1 MELYHV
7 AAFRNAAANALRF
20 TFKYVQIRRRDTL
33 IFLNH
38 HVARAEKAQ
47 ALAERDMHVQRNGCF
62 RAFCLLESAF
72 QVGWAEPVV
81 PNGRR
86 RVTGVA
92 RAGTIVFCEKL
103 FADAKFVA
111 HLLKRW
117 IGERHR
123 KWPHRD
129 CAAGRISPSNACWPV
144 STKS

>member
-47 ALAERDMHVQRNGCF
+47 ALAERDMHVQRNGC
-62 RAFCLLESAF
+62 
-72 QVGWAEPVV
+72 
-81 PNGRR
+81 R

>member
-1 MELYHV
+1 MEWHHL
-7 AAFRNAAANALRF
+7 AAFRNAAANGLRF

-86 RVTGVA
+86 RVTGLA
-92 RAGTIVFCEKL
+92 RARTTGFWEKPV
-103 FADAKFVA
+103 ADA
-111 HLLKRW
+111 
-117 IGERHR
+117 
-123 KWPHRD
+123 
-129 CAAGRISPSNACWPV
+129 N
-144 STKS
+144 